1 MYKNR
6 FIILAIVLIGI
17 LMTVL
22 DGYMMSIALPTITKY
37 FGVSVAESQW
47 IITGYLVVMT
57 GLFVVFGKA
66 SEYTGKVKLFIGGW
80 ALFVISSLACSFS
93 SSIYELIAF
102 RILQAIGASMVGGVS
117 GALIFQSFPPKELG
131 KALGYFG
138 ATIGLGSLIG
148 PGLGGIITDKL
159 GWQYIFLVNV
169 PLGIVLLA
177 LALKYLKVPETT
189 SKRLDMDWI
198 GAGALIVSVAS
209 LLLFCVELS
218 NGITLTASLAAYG
231 AIFILSI
238 AAFVFQESRRKN
250 PLLDLSLFRERKFSM
265 PVLSTLFFTLAL
277 NAAIIVGPFYFQGV
291 MGYNSSQVGL
301 LFMLVPF
308 GMMLASYGGGW
319 LYDKFHWKYAAA
331 VSVLISAISFVL
343 LGFAYPMM
351 SLALIIIALLFW
363 GIGNGLFMS
372 PNNAETMGAVSR
384 EKTAVASSISTTARS
399 LGGALGISLASIF
412 LILGMGSTGLA
423 GSVLSASPSLLA
435 GTAGT
440 IMFGAGAL
448 CVIAA
453 AFSALRNV

>member
-1 MYKNR
+1 M
-6 FIILAIVLIGI
+6 
-17 LMTVL
+17 
-22 DGYMMSIALPTITKY
+22 
-37 FGVSVAESQW
+37 VA
-47 IITGYLVVMT
+47 
-57 GLFVVFGKA
+57 
-66 SEYTGKVKLFIGGW
+66 
-80 ALFVISSLACSFS
+80 
-93 SSIYELIAF
+93 
-102 RILQAIGASMVGGVS
+102 GVS

-148 PGLGGIITDKL
+148 PGLGGIIADKL

-177 LALKYLKVPETT
+177 LALKYLKLPETT

-198 GAGALIVSVAS
+198 GVGALIVSVAS
-209 LLLFCVELS
+209 LLLFCGELS
-218 NGITLTASLAAYG
+218 NGIAVTAPLAAYG
-231 AIFILSI
+231 AVFILSL

-250 PLLDLSLFRERKFSM
+250 PLLDLSLFRDRKFSM
-265 PVLSTLFFTLAL
+265 PVLSTLLFTMAL

-291 MGYNSSQVGL
+291 MGYDSSQVGL

-308 GMMLASYGGGW
+308 GMMIASYAGGW
-319 LYDKFHWKYAAA
+319 LYDKFRWKYAAA
-331 VSVLISAISFVL
+331 ASVLISAISFVL

-351 SLALIIIALLFW
+351 SLGLIIIALLLW
-363 GIGNGLFMS
+363 GVGNGLFMS

-384 EKTAVASSISTTARS
+384 EKTAVASSISTTAKS

-412 LILGMGSTGLA
+412 LILGMGSAGLT
-423 GSVLSASPSLLA
+423 GSVLSASPLLLA
-435 GTAGT
+435 SAIGT

-453 AFSALRNV
+453 ASSALRNV